1 MPFVRSTCHTLLPVL
16 LVVIV
21 LAPAQGEARR
31 ARTSVLLIDTSRP
44 EVDPELRREVLEGL
58 ATSLKQR
65 RGIRVLSGPPEGAT
79 PNKIAQLLD
88 RAKAHSEQFQEA
100 EALQV
105 LKEAEDRFRETIA
118 GWVKIDALI
127 QVLLTKAKLL
137 ADLKQTKPLA
147 ATLSRLVVLDP
158 DHTLDPGVFAP
169 PLIQTFKRLKAKL
182 RRQRATLEVIT
193 DPADQPVWVDGRPLG
208 RSPEPVE
215 VFAGEHFVVAG
226 FDGAVGRAVQVTVG
240 PPTSLTLTIPK
251 RKPPSDRQ
259 LKARGRRAGA
269 SWVAAMR
276 LVHRRGQR
284 QQIRV
289 RLLSCRTVDP
299 PRNLRS
305 ASVARVQLTWATSK
319 LAIRLRAALAPRT
332 RIASRSTAQP
342 GTSPLGPPV
351 ETSRSVLK
359 TWWFWTAVAA
369 VVGGG
374 VAAAVVLT
382 RDDDPGVRIH
392 MAR

>member
-1 MPFVRSTCHTLLPVL
+1 MSLVKPTYHTPLPLLL
-16 LVVIV
+16 MVIF
-21 LAPAQGEARR
+21 LAPAQVEARR
-31 ARTSVLLIDTSRP
+31 ARRSVLLVDASRP

-58 ATSLKQR
+58 ASSLKQHA
-65 RGIRVLSGPPEGAT
+65 GIRVLSDLPETT
-79 PNKIAQLLD
+79 PTAIARLLEQ
-88 RAKAHSEQFQEA
+88 AKTHSEQFQEA

-105 LKEAEDRFRETIA
+105 LKEAEDRFREVVA

-127 QVLLTKAKLL
+127 QILLTKAKLL
-137 ADLKQTKPLA
+137 SDLKQPKPLA
-147 ATLSRLVVLDP
+147 ATLSRLIVLDP

-169 PLIQTFKRLKAKL
+169 ALIQTFKRLKAKL

-193 DPADQPVWVDGRPLG
+193 DPADQPVWVDGRSLG
-208 RSPEPVE
+208 RSPEPIE
-215 VFAGEHFVVAG
+215 VLAGEHFVVAG
-226 FDGAVGRAVQVTVG
+226 YEGAAGRAVEVSVS
-240 PPTSLTLTIPK
+240 PPTSLTLTVPK
-251 RKPPSDRQ
+251 RKPLSDQQ
-259 LKARGRRAGA
+259 LKAKGRRAGA

-276 LVHRRGQR
+276 LVQRRGQR

-299 PRNLRS
+299 PRTLRS
-305 ASVARVQLTWATSK
+305 ASVVRVQLTWATSK

-332 RIASRSTAQP
+332 RIATRPVHP
-342 GTSPLGPPV
+342 GIAPLDRPV
-351 ETSRSVLK
+351 ETRRSVLK
-359 TWWFWTAVAA
+359 TWWFWTAIAA